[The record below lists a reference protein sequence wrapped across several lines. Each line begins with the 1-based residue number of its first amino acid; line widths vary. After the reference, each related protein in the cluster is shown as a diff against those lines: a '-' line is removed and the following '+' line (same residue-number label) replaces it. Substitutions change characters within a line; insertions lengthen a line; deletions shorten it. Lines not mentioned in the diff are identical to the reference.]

1 MKKHRLF
8 IVLIILFG
16 FIFSATAG
24 FGEDIKE
31 RMKNRLPEIVDLK
44 ARGIIGE
51 NNQGFLQFVGQT
63 KEKEALVAEENKDR
77 ESVYAAIA
85 NSQGT
90 SADMVGR
97 RRAIQIVSVASPG
110 DWLQNEAGNWYQK

>member
-1 MKKHRLF
+1 MKKHHLS
-8 IVLIILFG
+8 ILLIILSG

-24 FGEDIKE
+24 FSEDIKE
-31 RMKNRLPEIVDLK
+31 RMKNRLPQIVDLK

-51 NNQGFLQFVGQT
+51 NNQGYLQFVGQT
-63 KEKEALVAEENKDR
+63 KEKEDLVADENKDR

-90 SADMVGR
+90 SADLVGQ
-97 RRAIQIVSVASPG
+97 RRAIQIISVAPPG
-110 DWLQNEAGNWYQK
+110 DWLQNAAGNWYQK